1 MGQRRFRALS
11 AFVAVTVLAASAASV
26 VSVGAQPLGTAF
38 PYQGRLQ
45 DNSAPANGL
54 YDFQFQ
60 IFDAAVGGGQVGPT
74 IVREDVAVSGGLFTT
89 SLDFGGG
96 VFTGSARWLEI
107 AVRPGASGGAF
118 TPIGGRQELQPTPN
132 ALFAAATGS
141 IVPPVTLNLASN
153 AAVLTATSTGDGN
166 ADLPNANA
174 AIAASINNTN
184 SRRPALKGE
193 INTNT
198 SQAGTAGVFGLSS
211 GTAGYGGFFRASRT
225 DGNSEALHA
234 QSDGGGAAIGAV
246 ANNDGDALY
255 AIANGSGEALGA
267 ISVDGTAI
275 LASIV
280 NAANA
285 NDAVTVS
292 TNGMGNAVN
301 ARVNN
306 TNALS
311 SAVKGEINTQFSS
324 QSTAAVYGV
333 STGLGGYAGSFVQS
347 NPAGAGNGLLV
358 QVEGNGSAIQA
369 IARQAGEAVE
379 AIGAGT
385 GTALY
390 AVKPG
395 TATGRVIRASNTNAN
410 NTADVVLV
418 ENSASAIAHTTLRA
432 VDTGGREARLAT
444 NTHAGYFVGDVHVTG
459 NLTKG
464 SGAFKIDHPLDP
476 ANKYLSHS
484 FVESPDMKNVYDGVA
499 MLDANGEASV
509 TLPHYFEALN
519 RDFRYQLTA
528 VGGPAPSL
536 HVASKINNGVF
547 RIAGGTPGLEISWQ
561 ITGIRKDPTALHDP
575 IVVEEDK
582 TNEERGFYLNPAAY
596 GLPAEKG
603 MGWRPREERPT
614 AAPNQQ

>member
-26 VSVGAQPLGTAF
+26 GSAGAQPLGTAF

-45 DNSAPANGL
+45 DNGTPANGL

-60 IFDAAVGGGQVGPT
+60 IYDAAVAGGQVGPT
-74 IVREDVAVSGGLFTT
+74 VVREDVAVSGGLFTT
-89 SLDFGGG
+89 SLDFGG
-96 VFTGSARWLEI
+96 VFTGNARWLEI

-132 ALFAAATGS
+132 ALFAAATGA

-174 AIAASINNTN
+174 APAAAINNTN

-193 INTNT
+193 INTNI

-225 DGNSEALHA
+225 IGNSEALHA
-234 QSDGGGAAIGAV
+234 QSDGQGAAIGAV
-246 ANNDGDALY
+246 ANDDGAGIY
-255 AIANGSGEALGA
+255 AIANGSGDALGLVALNGSA
-267 ISVDGTAI
+267 IQASV
-275 LASIV
+275 V
-280 NAANA
+280 NAGNA
-285 NDAVTVS
+285 NDAVTVT
-292 TNGMGNAVN
+292 TNGTGIAVN

-324 QSTAAVYGV
+324 ESTAAVYGV
-333 STGLGGYAGSFVQS
+333 SSGLGGYAGSFAQT
-347 NPAGAGNGLLV
+347 NPAGNGHALFV
-358 QVEGNGSAIQA
+358 EVEGNGSAIQA
-369 IARQAGEAVE
+369 VARNAGEAVE
-379 AIGAGT
+379 AIGSGT
-385 GTALY
+385 GTVLY
-390 AVKPG
+390 AVKPT
-395 TATGRVIRASNTNAN
+395 TATGRVIRASNTNPN
-410 NTADVVLV
+410 NTADVVYI
-418 ENSASAIAHTTLRA
+418 ENDAGAVGHTTLRA
-432 VDTGGREARLAT
+432 VDAQGREARLVT
-444 NTHAGYFVGDVHVTG
+444 NTHAAYFVGDVHVTG
-459 NLTKG
+459 QLSKG

-499 MLDANGEASV
+499 TLDANGEASV

-561 ITGIRKDPTALHDP
+561 ITGSRKDQTALHNP
-575 IVVEEDK
+575 IVVEQDK
-582 TNEERGFYLNPAAY
+582 KDDERGLYLDPAAF

-603 MGWRPREERPT
+603 IGWTPREERTT
-614 AAPNQQ
+614 ASPNPQ